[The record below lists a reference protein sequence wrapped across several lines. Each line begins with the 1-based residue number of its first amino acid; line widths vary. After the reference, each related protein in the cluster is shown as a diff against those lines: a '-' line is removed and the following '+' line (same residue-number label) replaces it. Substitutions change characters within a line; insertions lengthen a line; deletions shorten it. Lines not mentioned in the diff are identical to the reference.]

1 MTPTSSA
8 ELQQAKAL
16 TFPVLS
22 DPGNAVA
29 RTYGLVFTLP
39 EYVRPVF
46 EKFGI
51 DVPGANGE
59 DSFELPVPATYVID
73 QDGTIRWAHVELDY
87 RKRAEPADLLVAL
100 DALTR

>member
-1 MTPTSSA
+1 MTPSSSA
-8 ELQQAKAL
+8 EIQKAKELA
-16 TFPVLS
+16 FPVLS

-51 DVPGANGE
+51 DVPGTNGE

-73 QDGTIRWAHVELDY
+73 QDGTIRWAHVDLDY
-87 RKRAEPADLLVAL
+87 RTRAEPGDLLVAL
-100 DALTR
+100 DALTP